1 MIFVP
6 LKTVAL
12 VEIRPE
18 LFLESWK
25 PGKLLFFIPGLN
37 NRDIISVGT
46 NDNAQ
51 SAAGRKEAFVF
62 MIKSVT
68 VPFKLFTI

>member
-18 LFLESWK
+18 LFLETWQVA
-25 PGKLLFFIPGLN
+25 FFIPGLN

-68 VPFKLFTI
+68 VLFKLFTI